1 MKIKRFVGFTVTA
14 IVVLFIITYV
24 FVDGLKS
31 DASVIG
37 TVTKEDLATLPI
49 EKTLT
54 YEEMEQYMEGKN
66 YTLDQISNFSLK
78 YEEDN
83 DTRFA
88 ILRLDGWSYRG
99 TVNGANVNYSIIP
112 ELVVGLEYQNGLSSP
127 EKIVSIEA
135 PTFDNSGGDNC
146 SFYGSF
152 SYKLVSGNEM
162 FTALRGYIRNGGNLE
177 WEVSK
182 TVDGENQDSVFFKM
196 SDNNMNKAMDVSH
209 QETYYDSDM
218 KP

>member
-14 IVVLFIITYV
+14 IAVLFIITYV

-37 TVTKEDLATLPI
+37 RVTKEDLATLPI

-66 YTLDQISNFSLK
+66 YTLDQIINFSLK
-78 YEEDN
+78 YEYDN
-83 DTRFA
+83 NTRFA

-152 SYKLVSGNEM
+152 NYKLVSGNEM

-177 WEVSK
+177 WEVAE
-182 TVDGENQDSVFFKM
+182 TTDGEKVDSIVFKI
-196 SDNNMNKAMDVSH
+196 SDNNRNKAMDVSH

>member
-1 MKIKRFVGFTVTA
+1 MKIKRFVGF
-14 IVVLFIITYV
+14 IVMGIAVLFIITYV
-24 FVDGLKS
+24 FVGGFKS
-31 DASVIG
+31 DASEIG
-37 TVTKEDLATLPI
+37 TTTKEELAILPI
-49 EKTLT
+49 EKTLS
-54 YEEMEQYMEGKN
+54 YEEMQQHMEDN
-66 YTLDQISNFSLK
+66 DYILEQISNFTLNH
-78 YEEDN
+78 EDDN

-88 ILRLDGWSYRG
+88 ILRLDGWSYMG

-112 ELVVGLEYQNGLSSP
+112 ELVVGLEYQNGLSFP

-146 SFYGSF
+146 SFYGSCN
-152 SYKLVSGNEM
+152 YKLVSGNEM

-182 TVDGENQDSVFFKM
+182 TVDGEKQDSVFFKM

>member
-1 MKIKRFVGFTVTA
+1 MKIKRSVGYVVTA
-14 IVVLFIITYV
+14 IAVLFIITYV

-78 YEEDN
+78 HEEDN

-88 ILRLDGWSYRG
+88 ILRLEGWSYMG
-99 TVNGANVNYSIIP
+99 TVNGDDVNYSIIP
-112 ELVVGLEYQNGLSSP
+112 ELVVGLEYQNSSSSP

-152 SYKLVSGNEM
+152 NYKLVSGNEM

-177 WEVSK
+177 WEVAE
-182 TVDGENQDSVFFKM
+182 TIDGENQDSVFFKM